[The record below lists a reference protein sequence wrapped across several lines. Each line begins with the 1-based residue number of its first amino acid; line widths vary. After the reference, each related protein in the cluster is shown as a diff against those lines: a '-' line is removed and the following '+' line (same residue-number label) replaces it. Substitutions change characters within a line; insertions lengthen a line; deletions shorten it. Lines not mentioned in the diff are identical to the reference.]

1 MPRVRRE
8 NLPRA
13 LWAHLL
19 ARMDQ
24 REISLEQLYLL
35 SKCGA
40 SFNLHLACACS
51 QVERSER
58 PTRSSQLA
66 IDAVQSRGSDVIG
79 GQRE

>member
-19 ARMDQ
+19 GRMHQ

-35 SKCGA
+35 SKWLENEPEVPIGSWFKRFPEMTVCGEGELVKTFLTVA
-40 SFNLHLACACS
+40 QTPVGKDL
-51 QVERSER
+51 
-58 PTRSSQLA
+58 T
-66 IDAVQSRGSDVIG
+66 
-79 GQRE
+79 